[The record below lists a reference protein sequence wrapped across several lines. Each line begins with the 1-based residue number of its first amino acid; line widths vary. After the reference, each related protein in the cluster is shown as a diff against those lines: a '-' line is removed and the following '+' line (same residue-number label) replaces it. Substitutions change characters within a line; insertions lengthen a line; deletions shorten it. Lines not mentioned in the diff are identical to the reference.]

1 MAHLPPSNHRKS
13 ETMSLITSLE
23 NALTR
28 HVPDSLVSLALRFGL
43 AVPFFKSGLTKWSG
57 IGQLSDSAI
66 LLFQEEFKFH
76 VLGKIYDYPFPKFM
90 AYGAGVA
97 EILFP
102 VLLVLGLFGRLAAFA
117 LLIMTIVIQLTIPN
131 GWPIHLTWAAMALGI
146 LVLGS
151 GKLSFDNI
159 MRGA

>member
-1 MAHLPPSNHRKS
+1 
-13 ETMSLITSLE
+13 MSFIASIE

-66 LLFQEEFKFH
+66 LLFEEEFKFH
-76 VLGKIYDYPFPKFM
+76 ILGKIYDYPFPKLM

-102 VLLVLGLFGRLAAFA
+102 VLLALGLFGRLAAFG
-117 LLIMTIVIQLTIPN
+117 LLIMTAVIQLTIPD
-131 GWPIHLTWAAMALGI
+131 GWPIHLTWAAMALAL

-151 GKLSFDNI
+151 GRLSLDNI
-159 MRGA
+159 IRGV

>member
-1 MAHLPPSNHRKS
+1 
-13 ETMSLITSLE
+13 MSLILSLE

-28 HVPDSLVSLALRFGL
+28 HVPDSLVSVALRFGL

-57 IGQLSDSAI
+57 IGRLSDNVI

-76 VLGKIYDYPFPKFM
+76 IMGKIYDYPYPSLM

-102 VLLVLGLFGRLAAFA
+102 ILLALGLFSRFAAFA
-117 LLIMTIVIQLTIPN
+117 LLVMTLVIQLTIPS
-131 GWPIHLTWAAMALGI
+131 GWPIHLTWAAMALAI
-146 LVLGS
+146 FVLGS
-151 GKLSFDNI
+151 GQISLDRLFG
-159 MRGA
+159 RT

>member
-1 MAHLPPSNHRKS
+1 
-13 ETMSLITSLE
+13 MSFIASIE

-66 LLFQEEFKFH
+66 LLFEEEFKFH
-76 VLGKIYDYPFPKFM
+76 ILGKIYDYPFPKLM

-97 EILFP
+97 EILCP
-102 VLLVLGLFGRLAAFA
+102 LLLALGLFGRLAAFGM
-117 LLIMTIVIQLTIPN
+117 LIMTAVIQLTIPD
-131 GWPIHLTWAAMALGI
+131 GWPIHLTWAAMALAL

-151 GKLSFDNI
+151 GRLSLDNI
-159 MRGA
+159 IRGV

>member
-1 MAHLPPSNHRKS
+1 
-13 ETMSLITSLE
+13 MSFIASIE

-66 LLFQEEFKFH
+66 LLFEEEFKFH
-76 VLGKIYDYPFPKFM
+76 ILGKIYDYPFPKLM

-102 VLLVLGLFGRLAAFA
+102 VLLALGLFGRLAAFG
-117 LLIMTIVIQLTIPN
+117 LLIMTAVIQLTIPD
-131 GWPIHLTWAAMALGI
+131 GWPIHLTWAATALAL

-151 GKLSFDNI
+151 GRLSLDNI
-159 MRGA
+159 IRGV